1 MTNLPT
7 QVNPDLYN
15 SVYSANKAIKQ
26 IYDLKNQEDAL
37 RIEAQRLRITAQ
49 EKRSSYRKKH
59 IWMPFAFLLPTT
71 VIMLGF
77 YNVIIESLIS
87 NGLTELAN
95 TIHSS
100 LLVKEFGVFLLL
112 HIAWLSVFGITFI
125 FPCKDKKLLAEA
137 NSIDEQADNIQREIN
152 KLVAQSSKELS
163 GIAPKYRYP
172 AASEILVELFELGR
186 ASTLP
191 EAYDKLEEQLHRLRL
206 ETAMAALIHAQ
217 ITQLEFLG
225 RIEFN
230 TFWS

>member
-15 SVYSANKAIKQ
+15 SVYNANEAIKQ

-37 RIEAQRLRITAQ
+37 RAEAQRLRITAQ

-59 IWMPFAFLLPTT
+59 IWMPFAFLFPTT
-71 VIMLGF
+71 FLMLGF
-77 YNVIIESLIS
+77 YNMIMESLS
-87 NGLTELAN
+87 SMGLVGITDAIRSGLSETGL
-95 TIHSS
+95 
-100 LLVKEFGVFLLL
+100 GVLLL
-112 HIAWLSVFGITFI
+112 IHAAWLSVFGITFI

-137 NSIDEQADNIQREIN
+137 NSIDEQADNIQHEIN